1 MIITL
6 KQGKHL
12 LIAIFTILVLQLIG
26 EALQKYFN
34 LSIPGP
40 VIGLILMLLTLMMTN
55 SKKLNMLAPLR
66 TNIINT
72 SETLLSYLSLLF
84 VPIGVGVVMHLQLL
98 EMQLLRILVVILIG
112 TMSTMIFTS
121 LVFSKISSKRAGD

>member
-1 MIITL
+1 
-6 KQGKHL
+6 L

-40 VIGLILMLLTLMMTN
+40 VIGLILMLLTLMITN
-55 SKKLNMLAPLR
+55 SKKLNMLTPLR

-121 LVFSKISSKRAGD
+121 LVFSKISSTRADD

>member
-1 MIITL
+1 M
-6 KQGKHL
+6 

>member
-1 MIITL
+1 
-6 KQGKHL
+6 L

-55 SKKLNMLAPLR
+55 SKQLNMLAPLR

-121 LVFSKISSKRAGD
+121 LVFSKISSTRADD

>member
-1 MIITL
+1 M
-6 KQGKHL
+6 

-72 SETLLSYLSLLF
+72 SETLLGYLSLLF

-121 LVFSKISSKRAGD
+121 LVFSKISSTRAGD

>member
-1 MIITL
+1 
-6 KQGKHL
+6 L

-55 SKKLNMLAPLR
+55 SKKLNMLTPLR

-121 LVFSKISSKRAGD
+121 LVFSKISSTRDGD

>member
-1 MIITL
+1 M
-6 KQGKHL
+6 

-55 SKKLNMLAPLR
+55 SKKLNVLALLR

-121 LVFSKISSKRAGD
+121 LVFSKISSTRADD

>member
-1 MIITL
+1 
-6 KQGKHL
+6 L

-121 LVFSKISSKRAGD
+121 LVFSKISSTRADD

>member
-1 MIITL
+1 MR
-6 KQGKHL
+6 KHL

-55 SKKLNMLAPLR
+55 SKKLNMLTPLR

-121 LVFSKISSKRAGD
+121 LVFSKISSTRAGD

>member
-1 MIITL
+1 
-6 KQGKHL
+6 L

-40 VIGLILMLLTLMMTN
+40 VIGLILMLLTLMITN

-72 SETLLSYLSLLF
+72 SETLLGYLSLLF

-121 LVFSKISSKRAGD
+121 LVFSKISSTRAGD

>member
-1 MIITL
+1 M
-6 KQGKHL
+6 

-40 VIGLILMLLTLMMTN
+40 VIGLILMLLTLMITN

-66 TNIINT
+66 TKIINT

-121 LVFSKISSKRAGD
+121 LVFSKISSTRAGD

>member
-1 MIITL
+1 M
-6 KQGKHL
+6 

-55 SKKLNMLAPLR
+55 SKKLNMLTPLR

-121 LVFSKISSKRAGD
+121 LVFSKISSTRADD

>member
-1 MIITL
+1 M
-6 KQGKHL
+6 

-26 EALQKYFN
+26 EALQKYFH

-40 VIGLILMLLTLMMTN
+40 VIGLILMLLTLMITN
-55 SKKLNMLAPLR
+55 SKKLNMLATLR

-72 SETLLSYLSLLF
+72 YETLLSYLSLLF
-84 VPIGVGVVMHLQLL
+84 VPIGGGVVMHLQLL
-98 EMQLLRILVVILIG
+98 ETQLLRILVVILIG

-121 LVFSKISSKRAGD
+121 LVFSKISNTRADD

>member
-1 MIITL
+1 M
-6 KQGKHL
+6 

-40 VIGLILMLLTLMMTN
+40 VIGLILMLLTLMITN
-55 SKKLNMLAPLR
+55 SKKLNMLTPLR

-121 LVFSKISSKRAGD
+121 LVFSKISSARADD

>member
-1 MIITL
+1 M
-6 KQGKHL
+6 

-121 LVFSKISSKRAGD
+121 LVFSKISSTRADD